1 MKILKLDSPI
11 ILGELCNYS
20 TGIYKEIEESKI
32 PKKYLKP
39 LHNLGGCGVK
49 ADKYYRSNTS
59 DETLHKYFEKVDD
72 IVKFKPI
79 HDLTFK
85 RLSIEKSFKEN
96 LEILKNIL
104 NNDSIFEI
112 KSFLDKDIRITYTV
126 PTNCLEVIEHKY
138 IEYKDFFLG
147 RETFEIEFRFIS
159 DDENL
164 YKYFR
169 NKYEIFKFSYLEN
182 IEKFINTVDIQLFSV
197 YYSKRENIFFEGN
210 KNTRR

>member
-1 MKILKLDSPI
+1 MKILKLDSPM

-39 LHNLGGCGVK
+39 LHNLGGCGVM

-59 DETLHKYFEKVDD
+59 GETLHKYFEKVDD

-85 RLSIEKSFKEN
+85 RLSDDIPFKEN
-96 LEILKNIL
+96 LEILKSIL
-104 NNDSIFEI
+104 NDDSIFKIE
-112 KSFLDKDIRITYTV
+112 SFLDKDIRITYTV
-126 PTNCLEVIEHKY
+126 PTDFLEVIEHKY

-164 YKYFR
+164 HEYFK
-169 NKYEIFKFSYLEN
+169 NKYEILKFSDLEN
-182 IEKFINTVDIQLFSV
+182 IEKFINTVDIRFFRV
-197 YYSKRENIFFEGN
+197 YYSKRENIFFEGK
-210 KNTRR
+210 KNTIR